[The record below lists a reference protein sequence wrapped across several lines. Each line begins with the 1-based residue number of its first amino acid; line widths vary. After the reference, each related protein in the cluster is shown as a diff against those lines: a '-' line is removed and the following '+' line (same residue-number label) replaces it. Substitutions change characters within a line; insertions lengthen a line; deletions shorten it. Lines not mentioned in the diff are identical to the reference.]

1 MITLNNSLLKEL
13 DNPFHAYLIFS
24 NSSTELV
31 SQAKKFASL
40 LTFDEENIDNHP
52 DIKVVESENLYT
64 LGVDDIRDIIS
75 KDNLSPLDGRYKV
88 VIFPPLKS
96 LTEEASNALLKTIEE
111 PSESSI
117 FLILSAGVFWSHARD
132 DSNNQI
138 LSTIKSRCRSIY
150 LDTERDLKF
159 DYSSEDFIKF
169 LDNQHIDSNLNF
181 KKMLILLSEWKND
194 IKNLSKAFQIINEC
208 KEIHEEIDEQSSM
221 TANILLVK
229 SISYLTNSLIYN
241 SEITKQSFR
250 DAEAIEKAMLDINLG
265 MRPQTVFAKLSVE
278 M

>member
-75 KDNLSPLDGRYKV
+75 KDNLSPLEGKYKV

-111 PSESSI
+111 PSQSSI

-138 LSTIKSRCRSIY
+138 LSTIKSRCRPIY

-159 DYSSEDFIKF
+159 DYSSDDFIKF
-169 LDNQHIDSNLNF
+169 LDNQHIDSNLSF
-181 KKMLILLSEWKND
+181 KKLLTLLSEWKND
-194 IKNLSKAFQIINEC
+194 IKNLSKAFQIINAC
-208 KEIHEEIDEQSSM
+208 KEIIDEIDENSSIN
-221 TANILLVK
+221 TNFLIVK

-241 SEITKQSFR
+241 SEITKKSFR

>member
-75 KDNLSPLDGRYKV
+75 KDNLSPLEGKYKV

-111 PSESSI
+111 PSQSSI

-138 LSTIKSRCRSIY
+138 LSTIKSRCRPIY

-159 DYSSEDFIKF
+159 DYSSDDFIKF
-169 LDNQHIDSNLNF
+169 VDNQHIDSNLSF
-181 KKMLILLSEWKND
+181 KKLLTLLSEWKND
-194 IKNLSKAFQIINEC
+194 IKNLSKAFQIINAC
-208 KEIHEEIDEQSSM
+208 KDIIDEIDENSSM
-221 TANILLVK
+221 TTNFLIVK

-265 MRPQTVFAKLSVE
+265 MRPQTVFAKISVE

>member
-24 NSSTELV
+24 NSSTELL

-75 KDNLSPLDGRYKV
+75 KDNLSPLEGRYKV

-111 PSESSI
+111 PSQSSI

-138 LSTIKSRCRSIY
+138 LSTIKSRCRPIY

-159 DYSSEDFIKF
+159 DYSSDDFIKF
-169 LDNQHIDSNLNF
+169 VDNQHIDSNLSF
-181 KKMLILLSEWKND
+181 KKLLTLLSEWKND
-194 IKNLSKAFQIINEC
+194 IKNLSKAFQIINAC
-208 KEIHEEIDEQSSM
+208 KDIIDEIDENSSM
-221 TANILLVK
+221 TTNFLIVK

>member
-1 MITLNNSLLKEL
+1 MTTLNKTLLKEL

-31 SQAKKFASL
+31 SQAKKFASFL
-40 LTFDEENIDNHP
+40 AFGDESIDNHL

-75 KDNLSPLDGRYKV
+75 KDNLSPLEGKYKV

-111 PSESSI
+111 PAESSI

-159 DYSSEDFIKF
+159 DYSSEDFVKF
-169 LDNQHIDSNLNF
+169 LDNHHIDSNLNF
-181 KKMLILLSEWKND
+181 NKMLTLLSEWKKD
-194 IKNLSKAFQIINEC
+194 IKNLSNAFQIINEC
-208 KEIHEEIDEQSSM
+208 KDIHERIGEQSSM
-221 TANILLVK
+221 TVNILIVK

-241 SEITKQSFR
+241 SEVTKQSFR

>member
-1 MITLNNSLLKEL
+1 LITLNNSLLKEL

-40 LTFDEENIDNHP
+40 LTFDEENIENHP

-75 KDNLSPLDGRYKV
+75 KDNLSPLEGRYKV

-111 PSESSI
+111 PSQSSI

-138 LSTIKSRCRSIY
+138 LSTIKSRCRPIY

-159 DYSSEDFIKF
+159 DYSSDDFIKF
-169 LDNQHIDSNLNF
+169 VDNQHIDSNLSF
-181 KKMLILLSEWKND
+181 KKLLTLLSEWKND
-194 IKNLSKAFQIINEC
+194 IKNLSKAFQIINAC
-208 KEIHEEIDEQSSM
+208 KDIIDEIDENSSIN
-221 TANILLVK
+221 TNFLIVK

>member
-1 MITLNNSLLKEL
+1 MTTLNNSLLKEL

-40 LTFDEENIDNHP
+40 LTFDEENIENHP

-75 KDNLSPLDGRYKV
+75 KDNLSPLEGRYKV

-111 PSESSI
+111 PSQSSI

-138 LSTIKSRCRSIY
+138 LSTIKSRCRPIY

-159 DYSSEDFIKF
+159 DYSSDDFIKF
-169 LDNQHIDSNLNF
+169 VDNQHIDSNLSF
-181 KKMLILLSEWKND
+181 KKLLTLLSEWKND
-194 IKNLSKAFQIINEC
+194 IKNLSKAFQIINAC
-208 KEIHEEIDEQSSM
+208 KDIIDEIDENSSM
-221 TANILLVK
+221 TTNFLIVK

>member
-1 MITLNNSLLKEL
+1 MTTLNNSLLKEL

-75 KDNLSPLDGRYKV
+75 KDNLSPLEGRYKV

-111 PSESSI
+111 PSQSSI

-138 LSTIKSRCRSIY
+138 LSTIKSRCRPIY

-159 DYSSEDFIKF
+159 DYSSDDFIKF
-169 LDNQHIDSNLNF
+169 LDNQHIDSNLSF
-181 KKMLILLSEWKND
+181 KKLLTLLSEWKND
-194 IKNLSKAFQIINEC
+194 IKNLSKAFQIINAC
-208 KEIHEEIDEQSSM
+208 KDIIDEIDENSSIN
-221 TANILLVK
+221 TNFLIVK

>member
-24 NSSTELV
+24 NSSTELL

-75 KDNLSPLDGRYKV
+75 KDNLSPLEGKYKV

-111 PSESSI
+111 PSQSSI

-138 LSTIKSRCRSIY
+138 LSTIKSRCRPIY

-159 DYSSEDFIKF
+159 DYSSDDFIKF
-169 LDNQHIDSNLNF
+169 VDNQHIDSNLSF
-181 KKMLILLSEWKND
+181 KKLLTLLSEWKND

-208 KEIHEEIDEQSSM
+208 KDIIDEIDENSSM
-221 TANILLVK
+221 TTNFLIVK

>member
-40 LTFDEENIDNHP
+40 LTFDEENIENHP

-75 KDNLSPLDGRYKV
+75 KDNLSPLEGKYKV

-111 PSESSI
+111 PSQSSI

-138 LSTIKSRCRSIY
+138 LSTIKSRCRPIY

-159 DYSSEDFIKF
+159 DYSSDDFIKF
-169 LDNQHIDSNLNF
+169 LDNQHIDSNLSF
-181 KKMLILLSEWKND
+181 KKLLTLLSEWKND
-194 IKNLSKAFQIINEC
+194 IKNLSKAFQIINAC
-208 KEIHEEIDEQSSM
+208 KDIIDEIDENSSM
-221 TANILLVK
+221 TTNFLIVK

>member
-40 LTFDEENIDNHP
+40 LTFDEENIENHP

-75 KDNLSPLDGRYKV
+75 KDNLSPLEGRYKV

-111 PSESSI
+111 PSQSSI

-138 LSTIKSRCRSIY
+138 LSTIKSRCRPIY

-159 DYSSEDFIKF
+159 DYSSDDFIKF
-169 LDNQHIDSNLNF
+169 VDNQHIDSNLSF
-181 KKMLILLSEWKND
+181 KKLLTLLSEWKND
-194 IKNLSKAFQIINEC
+194 IKNLSKAFQIINAC
-208 KEIHEEIDEQSSM
+208 KDIIDEIDENSSM
-221 TANILLVK
+221 TTNFLIVK

-265 MRPQTVFAKLSVE
+265 MRPQTVFAKISVE

>member
-1 MITLNNSLLKEL
+1 MTTLNNSLLKKL

-40 LTFDEENIDNHP
+40 LTFDEENIEDHP

-75 KDNLSPLDGRYKV
+75 KDNLSPLEGKYKV

-111 PSESSI
+111 PSQSSI

-138 LSTIKSRCRSIY
+138 LSTIKSRCRPIY

-159 DYSSEDFIKF
+159 DYSSDDFIKF
-169 LDNQHIDSNLNF
+169 VDNQHIDSNLSF
-181 KKMLILLSEWKND
+181 KKLLTLLSEWKND
-194 IKNLSKAFQIINEC
+194 IKNLSKAFQIINAC
-208 KEIHEEIDEQSSM
+208 KDIIDEIDENSSIY
-221 TANILLVK
+221 TNFLIVK

>member
-1 MITLNNSLLKEL
+1 MTTLNNSLLKEL

-75 KDNLSPLDGRYKV
+75 KDNLSPLEGKYKV

-111 PSESSI
+111 PSQSSI

-138 LSTIKSRCRSIY
+138 LSTIKSRCRPIY

-159 DYSSEDFIKF
+159 DYSSDDFIKF
-169 LDNQHIDSNLNF
+169 LDNQHIDSNLSF
-181 KKMLILLSEWKND
+181 KKLLTLLSEWKND
-194 IKNLSKAFQIINEC
+194 IKNLSKAFQIINAC
-208 KEIHEEIDEQSSM
+208 KDIIDEIDENSSIN
-221 TANILLVK
+221 TNFLIVK

>member
-75 KDNLSPLDGRYKV
+75 KDNLSPLEGKYKV

-111 PSESSI
+111 PSQSSI

-138 LSTIKSRCRSIY
+138 LSTIKSRCRPIY

-159 DYSSEDFIKF
+159 DYSSDDFIKF
-169 LDNQHIDSNLNF
+169 VDNQHIDSNLSF
-181 KKMLILLSEWKND
+181 KKLLTLLSEWKND
-194 IKNLSKAFQIINEC
+194 IKNLSKAFQIINAC
-208 KEIHEEIDEQSSM
+208 KDIIDEIDENSSM
-221 TANILLVK
+221 TTNFLIVK

-241 SEITKQSFR
+241 SEITKKSFR

>member
-75 KDNLSPLDGRYKV
+75 KDNLSPLEGKYKV

-111 PSESSI
+111 PSQSSI

-138 LSTIKSRCRSIY
+138 LSTIKSRCRPIY

-159 DYSSEDFIKF
+159 DYSSDDFIKF
-169 LDNQHIDSNLNF
+169 VDNQHIDSNLSF
-181 KKMLILLSEWKND
+181 KKLLTLLSEWKND
-194 IKNLSKAFQIINEC
+194 IKNLSKAFQIINAC
-208 KEIHEEIDEQSSM
+208 KDIIDEIDENSSM
-221 TANILLVK
+221 TTNFLIVK

>member
-75 KDNLSPLDGRYKV
+75 KDNLSPLEGRYKV

-111 PSESSI
+111 PSQSSI

-138 LSTIKSRCRSIY
+138 LSTIKSRCRPIY

-159 DYSSEDFIKF
+159 DYSSDDFIKF
-169 LDNQHIDSNLNF
+169 LDNQHIDSNLSF
-181 KKMLILLSEWKND
+181 KKLLTLLSEWKND
-194 IKNLSKAFQIINEC
+194 IKNLSKAFQIINAC
-208 KEIHEEIDEQSSM
+208 KDIIDEIDENSSIN
-221 TANILLVK
+221 TNFLIVK

>member
-40 LTFDEENIDNHP
+40 LTFDEENIENHP

-75 KDNLSPLDGRYKV
+75 KDNLSPLEGRYKV

-111 PSESSI
+111 PSQSSI

-138 LSTIKSRCRSIY
+138 LSTIKSRCRPIY

-159 DYSSEDFIKF
+159 DYSSDDFIKF
-169 LDNQHIDSNLNF
+169 LDNQHIDSNLSF
-181 KKMLILLSEWKND
+181 KKLLTLLSEWKND
-194 IKNLSKAFQIINEC
+194 IKNLSKAFQIINAC
-208 KEIHEEIDEQSSM
+208 KDIIDEIDENSSM
-221 TANILLVK
+221 TTNFLIVK

>member
-40 LTFDEENIDNHP
+40 LTFDEENIENHP

-75 KDNLSPLDGRYKV
+75 KDNLSPLEGRYKV

-111 PSESSI
+111 PSQSSI

-138 LSTIKSRCRSIY
+138 LSTIKSRCRPIY

-159 DYSSEDFIKF
+159 DYSSDDFIKF
-169 LDNQHIDSNLNF
+169 VDNQHIDSNLSF
-181 KKMLILLSEWKND
+181 KKLLTLLSEWKND
-194 IKNLSKAFQIINEC
+194 IKNLSKAFQIINAC
-208 KEIHEEIDEQSSM
+208 KDIIDEIDENSSM
-221 TANILLVK
+221 TANFLIVK

>member
-1 MITLNNSLLKEL
+1 MTTLNKPLLKEL

-31 SQAKKFASL
+31 SQAKKFASFL
-40 LTFDEENIDNHP
+40 AFGDESIDNHP

-75 KDNLSPLDGRYKV
+75 KDNLSPLEGKYKV

-111 PSESSI
+111 PAESSI

-159 DYSSEDFIKF
+159 DYSSEDFVKF
-169 LDNQHIDSNLNF
+169 LDNHHIDSNLNF
-181 KKMLILLSEWKND
+181 NKMLTLLSEWKKD
-194 IKNLSKAFQIINEC
+194 IKNLSNAFQIINEC
-208 KEIHEEIDEQSSM
+208 KDIHERIGEQSSM
-221 TANILLVK
+221 TVNILIVK

-241 SEITKQSFR
+241 SEVTKQSFR

>member
-40 LTFDEENIDNHP
+40 LTFDEENIENHP

-75 KDNLSPLDGRYKV
+75 KDNLSPLEGKYKV

-111 PSESSI
+111 PSQSSI

-138 LSTIKSRCRSIY
+138 LSTIKSRCRPIY

-159 DYSSEDFIKF
+159 DYSSDDFIKF
-169 LDNQHIDSNLNF
+169 LDNQHIDSNLSF
-181 KKMLILLSEWKND
+181 KKLLTLLSEWKND
-194 IKNLSKAFQIINEC
+194 IKNLSKAFQIINAC
-208 KEIHEEIDEQSSM
+208 KDIIDKIDENSSIN
-221 TANILLVK
+221 TNFLIVK

>member
-40 LTFDEENIDNHP
+40 LTFDEENIENHP

-75 KDNLSPLDGRYKV
+75 KDNLSPLEGRYKV

-111 PSESSI
+111 PSQSSI

-138 LSTIKSRCRSIY
+138 LSTIKSRCRPIY

-159 DYSSEDFIKF
+159 DYSSDDFIKF
-169 LDNQHIDSNLNF
+169 LDNQHIDSNLSF
-181 KKMLILLSEWKND
+181 KKLLTLLSEWKND
-194 IKNLSKAFQIINEC
+194 IKNLSKAFQIINAC
-208 KEIHEEIDEQSSM
+208 KD
-221 TANILLVK
+221 L
-229 SISYLTNSLIYN
+229 SLIH
-241 SEITKQSFR
+241 I
-250 DAEAIEKAMLDINLG
+250 
-265 MRPQTVFAKLSVE
+265 
-278 M
+278 

>member
-75 KDNLSPLDGRYKV
+75 KDNLSPLEGKYKV

-111 PSESSI
+111 PSQSSI

-138 LSTIKSRCRSIY
+138 LSTIKSRCRPIY

-159 DYSSEDFIKF
+159 DYSSDDFIKF
-169 LDNQHIDSNLNF
+169 LDNQHIDSNLSF
-181 KKMLILLSEWKND
+181 KKLLTLLSEWKND
-194 IKNLSKAFQIINEC
+194 IKNLSKAFQIINVC
-208 KEIHEEIDEQSSM
+208 KDIIDEIDENSSM
-221 TANILLVK
+221 TTNFLIVK

>member
-1 MITLNNSLLKEL
+1 MTTLNKTLLKEL

-31 SQAKKFASL
+31 SQAKKFASFL
-40 LTFDEENIDNHP
+40 AFGDESIDNHP

-75 KDNLSPLDGRYKV
+75 KDNLSPLEGKYKV

-111 PSESSI
+111 PAESSI

-159 DYSSEDFIKF
+159 DYSSEDFVKF
-169 LDNQHIDSNLNF
+169 LDNHHIDSNLNF
-181 KKMLILLSEWKND
+181 NKMLTLLSEWKKD
-194 IKNLSKAFQIINEC
+194 IKNLSNAFQIINEC
-208 KEIHEEIDEQSSM
+208 KDIHERIGEQSSM
-221 TANILLVK
+221 TVNILIVK

-241 SEITKQSFR
+241 SEVTKQSFR

>member
-75 KDNLSPLDGRYKV
+75 KDNLSPLEGKYKV

-111 PSESSI
+111 PSQSSI

-138 LSTIKSRCRSIY
+138 LSTIKSRCRPIY

-159 DYSSEDFIKF
+159 DYSSDDFIKF
-169 LDNQHIDSNLNF
+169 VDNQHIDSNLSF
-181 KKMLILLSEWKND
+181 KKLLTLLSEWKND

-208 KEIHEEIDEQSSM
+208 KDIIDEIDENSSIN
-221 TANILLVK
+221 TNFLIVK

-241 SEITKQSFR
+241 SEITKKSFR

>member
-1 MITLNNSLLKEL
+1 MTTLNKPLLKEL

-31 SQAKKFASL
+31 SQAKKFASFL
-40 LTFDEENIDNHP
+40 AFGEESIDNHP

-75 KDNLSPLDGRYKV
+75 KDNLSPLEGKYKV

-111 PSESSI
+111 PAESSI

-159 DYSSEDFIKF
+159 DYSSEDFVKF
-169 LDNQHIDSNLNF
+169 LDNHHIDSNLNF
-181 KKMLILLSEWKND
+181 NKMLTLLSEWKKD
-194 IKNLSKAFQIINEC
+194 IKNLSNAFQIINEC
-208 KEIHEEIDEQSSM
+208 KDIHERIGEQSSM
-221 TANILLVK
+221 TVNILIVK

-241 SEITKQSFR
+241 SEVTKQSFR

>member
-1 MITLNNSLLKEL
+1 MTTLNNSLLKEL

-24 NSSTELV
+24 NSSTELI

-75 KDNLSPLDGRYKV
+75 KDNLSPLEGRYKV

-111 PSESSI
+111 PSQSSI

-159 DYSSEDFIKF
+159 DYSSQDFIKF

-181 KKMLILLSEWKND
+181 KNMLTLLSEWKND

>member
-75 KDNLSPLDGRYKV
+75 KDNLSPLEGRYKV

-111 PSESSI
+111 PSQSSI

-138 LSTIKSRCRSIY
+138 LSTIKSRCRPIY

-159 DYSSEDFIKF
+159 DYSSDDFIKF
-169 LDNQHIDSNLNF
+169 VDNQHIDSNLSF
-181 KKMLILLSEWKND
+181 KKLLTLLSEWKND
-194 IKNLSKAFQIINEC
+194 IKNLSKAFQIINAC
-208 KEIHEEIDEQSSM
+208 KDIIDEIDENSSM
-221 TANILLVK
+221 TTNFLIVK

-241 SEITKQSFR
+241 SEITKKSFR

>member
-75 KDNLSPLDGRYKV
+75 KDNLSPLEGKYKV

-111 PSESSI
+111 PSQSSI

-138 LSTIKSRCRSIY
+138 LSTIKSRCRPIY

-159 DYSSEDFIKF
+159 DYSSDDFIKF
-169 LDNQHIDSNLNF
+169 LDNQHIDSNLSF
-181 KKMLILLSEWKND
+181 KKLLTLLSEWKND
-194 IKNLSKAFQIINEC
+194 IKNLSKAFQIINAC
-208 KEIHEEIDEQSSM
+208 RDIIDENSSM
-221 TANILLVK
+221 TTNFLIVK

>member
-1 MITLNNSLLKEL
+1 MTTLNNSLLKEL

-40 LTFDEENIDNHP
+40 LTFDEENIENHP

-75 KDNLSPLDGRYKV
+75 KDNLSPLEGKYKV

-111 PSESSI
+111 PSQSSI

-138 LSTIKSRCRSIY
+138 LSTIKSRCRPIY

-159 DYSSEDFIKF
+159 DYSSDDFIKF
-169 LDNQHIDSNLNF
+169 LDNQHIDSNLSF
-181 KKMLILLSEWKND
+181 KKLLTLLSEWKND
-194 IKNLSKAFQIINEC
+194 IKNLSKAFQIINAC
-208 KEIHEEIDEQSSM
+208 KDIIDEIDENSSM
-221 TANILLVK
+221 TTNFLIVK

-241 SEITKQSFR
+241 SEITKKSFR

>member
-1 MITLNNSLLKEL
+1 MTTLNNSLLKEL

-24 NSSTELV
+24 NSSTELI

-75 KDNLSPLDGRYKV
+75 KDNLSPLEGRYKV

-111 PSESSI
+111 PSQSSI

-138 LSTIKSRCRSIY
+138 LSTIKSRCRPIY

-159 DYSSEDFIKF
+159 DYSSDDFIKF
-169 LDNQHIDSNLNF
+169 LDNQHIDSSLSF
-181 KKMLILLSEWKND
+181 KKLLTLLSEWKND
-194 IKNLSKAFQIINEC
+194 IKNLSKAFQIINAC
-208 KEIHEEIDEQSSM
+208 KDIIDEIDENSSM
-221 TANILLVK
+221 TANFLIVK

>member
-1 MITLNNSLLKEL
+1 MTTLNKPLLKEL

-31 SQAKKFASL
+31 SQAKKFASFL
-40 LTFDEENIDNHP
+40 AFGDDSIDNHP

-75 KDNLSPLDGRYKV
+75 KDNLSPLEGKYKV

-111 PSESSI
+111 PAESSI

-159 DYSSEDFIKF
+159 DYSSEDFVKF
-169 LDNQHIDSNLNF
+169 LDNHHIDSNLNF
-181 KKMLILLSEWKND
+181 NKMLSLLLEWKKD
-194 IKNLSKAFQIINEC
+194 IKNLSNAFQIINEC
-208 KEIHEEIDEQSSM
+208 KDIHERIGEQSSM
-221 TANILLVK
+221 TVNILIVK

-241 SEITKQSFR
+241 SEVTKQSFR

>member
-75 KDNLSPLDGRYKV
+75 KDNLSPLEGRYKV

-111 PSESSI
+111 PSQSSI

-138 LSTIKSRCRSIY
+138 LSTIKSRCRPIY

-159 DYSSEDFIKF
+159 DYSSDDFIKF
-169 LDNQHIDSNLNF
+169 LDNQHIDSNLSF
-181 KKMLILLSEWKND
+181 KKLLTLLSEWKND
-194 IKNLSKAFQIINEC
+194 IKNLSKAFQIINAC
-208 KEIHEEIDEQSSM
+208 KDIIDEIDENSSM
-221 TANILLVK
+221 TTNFLIVK

>member
-1 MITLNNSLLKEL
+1 LTTLNNSLLKEL

-24 NSSTELV
+24 NSSTELL

-40 LTFDEENIDNHP
+40 LTFDEENIENHP

-75 KDNLSPLDGRYKV
+75 KDNLSPLEGKYKV

-111 PSESSI
+111 PSQSSI

-138 LSTIKSRCRSIY
+138 LSTIKSRCRPIY

-159 DYSSEDFIKF
+159 DYSSDDFIKF
-169 LDNQHIDSNLNF
+169 VDNQHIDSNLSF
-181 KKMLILLSEWKND
+181 KKLLTLLSEWKND
-194 IKNLSKAFQIINEC
+194 IKNLSKAFQIINAC
-208 KEIHEEIDEQSSM
+208 KDIIDEIDENSSM
-221 TANILLVK
+221 TTNFLIVK
-229 SISYLTNSLIYN
+229 SISYLTNSFIFS

-250 DAEAIEKAMLDINLG
+250 EAEAIEKAMLDITSG

>member
-1 MITLNNSLLKEL
+1 MTTLNNSLLKEL

-24 NSSTELV
+24 NSSTELI

-40 LTFDEENIDNHP
+40 LAFDDETIGSHP

-64 LGVDDIRDIIS
+64 LGVDDIRDVIS

-159 DYSSEDFIKF
+159 DYSSQDFIKF

-181 KKMLILLSEWKND
+181 KNMLTLLSEWKND

-208 KEIHEEIDEQSSM
+208 KDIHEEIDEQSSM

>member
-1 MITLNNSLLKEL
+1 MTTLNKPLLKEL

-31 SQAKKFASL
+31 SQAKKFASFL
-40 LTFDEENIDNHP
+40 AFGDDSIDNHP

-75 KDNLSPLDGRYKV
+75 KDNLSPLEGKYKV

-111 PSESSI
+111 PAESSI

-159 DYSSEDFIKF
+159 DYSSEDFVKF
-169 LDNQHIDSNLNF
+169 LDNHHIDSNLNF
-181 KKMLILLSEWKND
+181 NKMLTLLSEWKKD
-194 IKNLSKAFQIINEC
+194 IKNLSNAFQIINEC
-208 KEIHEEIDEQSSM
+208 KDINERIGEQSSM
-221 TANILLVK
+221 TVNILIVK

-241 SEITKQSFR
+241 SEVTKQSFR

>member
-1 MITLNNSLLKEL
+1 MTTLNKPLLKEL

-31 SQAKKFASL
+31 SQAKKFASFL
-40 LTFDEENIDNHP
+40 AFGDDSIDNHP

-75 KDNLSPLDGRYKV
+75 KDNLSPLEGKYKV

-111 PSESSI
+111 PAESSI

-159 DYSSEDFIKF
+159 DYSSEDFVKF
-169 LDNQHIDSNLNF
+169 LDNHHIDSNLNF
-181 KKMLILLSEWKND
+181 NKMLSLLLEWKKD
-194 IKNLSKAFQIINEC
+194 IKNLSNAFHIINEC
-208 KEIHEEIDEQSSM
+208 KDIHERIDEKSSM
-221 TANILLVK
+221 TVNILIVK

-241 SEITKQSFR
+241 SEVTKQSFR

>member
-1 MITLNNSLLKEL
+1 MTTLNNSLLKEL

-24 NSSTELV
+24 NSSTELI
-31 SQAKKFASL
+31 SQAKKFARL
-40 LTFDEENIDNHP
+40 LAFDDETIGSHP

-64 LGVDDIRDIIS
+64 LGVDDIRDVIS

-159 DYSSEDFIKF
+159 DYSSQDFIKF

-181 KKMLILLSEWKND
+181 KNMLTLLSEWKND

-208 KEIHEEIDEQSSM
+208 KDIHEEIDEQSSM

-250 DAEAIEKAMLDINLG
+250 DAEAIEKAMIDINLG

>member
-1 MITLNNSLLKEL
+1 MTTLNNSLLKEL

-24 NSSTELV
+24 NSSTELF

-40 LTFDEENIDNHP
+40 LTFDEENIEDHP

-75 KDNLSPLDGRYKV
+75 KDNLSPLEGRYKV

-111 PSESSI
+111 PSQSSI

-138 LSTIKSRCRSIY
+138 LSTIKSRCRPIY

-159 DYSSEDFIKF
+159 DYSSDDFIKF
-169 LDNQHIDSNLNF
+169 VDNQHIDSNLSF
-181 KKMLILLSEWKND
+181 KKLLTLLSEWKND
-194 IKNLSKAFQIINEC
+194 IKNLSKAFQIINAC
-208 KEIHEEIDEQSSM
+208 KDIIDEINENSSM
-221 TANILLVK
+221 TTNFLIVK

>member
-1 MITLNNSLLKEL
+1 LITLNNSLLKEL

-75 KDNLSPLDGRYKV
+75 KDNLSPLEGKYKV

-111 PSESSI
+111 PSQSSI

-159 DYSSEDFIKF
+159 DYSSDDFIKF
-169 LDNQHIDSNLNF
+169 VDNQHIDSNLSF
-181 KKMLILLSEWKND
+181 KKLLTLLSEWKND
-194 IKNLSKAFQIINEC
+194 IKNLSKAFQIINAC
-208 KEIHEEIDEQSSM
+208 KDIIDEIDENSSM
-221 TANILLVK
+221 TTNFLIVK
-229 SISYLTNSLIYN
+229 SISYLTNSFIFS

-250 DAEAIEKAMLDINLG
+250 EAEAIEKAMLDITSG

>member
-75 KDNLSPLDGRYKV
+75 KDNLSPLEGKYKV

-111 PSESSI
+111 PSQSSI

-138 LSTIKSRCRSIY
+138 LSTIKSRCRPIY

-159 DYSSEDFIKF
+159 DYSSDDFIKF
-169 LDNQHIDSNLNF
+169 VDNQHIDSNLSF
-181 KKMLILLSEWKND
+181 KKLLTLLSEWKND
-194 IKNLSKAFQIINEC
+194 IKNLSKAFQIINAC
-208 KEIHEEIDEQSSM
+208 KDIIDEIDENSSIN
-221 TANILLVK
+221 TNFLIVK